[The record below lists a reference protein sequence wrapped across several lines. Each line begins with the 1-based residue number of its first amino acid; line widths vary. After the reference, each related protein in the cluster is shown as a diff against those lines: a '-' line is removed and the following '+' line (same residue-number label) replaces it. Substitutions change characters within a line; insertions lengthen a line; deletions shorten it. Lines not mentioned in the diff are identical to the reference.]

1 MKCKQIACAKCK
13 VHCEQPECSVRCPHG
28 AMACGQPFKVAGTGN
43 LEGALTAEAAAGCPK
58 CETVCAPA
66 RCHTTCEAPKA
77 DCSPVCEETSC
88 RWDCKKPTVCPRPKC
103 ELQCDK
109 PVCELK
115 HRRSRRGG
123 KAKRASSSAKEF
135 PSCCDCKPGNVA
147 SAMLLATE
155 AHKEA
160 APHKPVEW
168 MFPDGKDADVSVSPF
183 PTFVEVM
190 SSLKADEQTGDKKL
204 CCPC

>member
-1 MKCKQIACAKCK
+1 VAA
-13 VHCEQPECSVRCPHG
+13 VGLG
-28 AMACGQPFKVAGTGN
+28 ASH
-43 LEGALTAEAAAGCPK
+43 LEGALTAEAASACPK

-77 DCSPVCEETSC
+77 DCSPLCEETSC

-115 HRRSRRGG
+115 QRRRNGRAGKPSR
-123 KAKRASSSAKEF
+123 KPSIDF
-135 PSCCDCKPGNVA
+135 PACCDCKPSNVA

-155 AHKEA
+155 AHKDS

-168 MFPDGKDADVSVSPF
+168 AFADGKEAELSPF
-183 PTFVEVM
+183 PSFMEVM
-190 SSLKADEQTGDKKL
+190 STLKADEQNGQHPRV